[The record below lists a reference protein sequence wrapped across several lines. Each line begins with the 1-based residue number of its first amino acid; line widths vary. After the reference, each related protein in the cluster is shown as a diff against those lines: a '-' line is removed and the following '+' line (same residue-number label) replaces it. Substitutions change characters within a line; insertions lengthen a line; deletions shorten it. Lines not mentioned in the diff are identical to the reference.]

1 MPSDDPADVLLKQQ
15 KVLADFG
22 SVALQ
27 SEDLD
32 AVLTEACRLVGEAL
46 GTERAKVLEIEAGGQ
61 SLLVRAG
68 VGWAPDVVG
77 HVHLPMDEHS
87 SETYAIKAGE
97 PVITQDIRTETR
109 FGLPDFLTDAGVVA
123 LVNVPIVL
131 PGQRAY
137 GLLQLDDTVPR
148 DFDQH
153 DIEFL
158 RTYAIILGP
167 VIDRLHKVA
176 ALRTSEER
184 FRLTVETAT
193 DYAIL
198 TTDNEDRIIDWLP
211 GAEAVFGW
219 SAQEAIGQPAA
230 ILFTPEDREAGRPEW
245 ENETARREGHAPNVR
260 WHLRKDGARVFIEG
274 SVWRLHD
281 AQGEPR
287 GFLKIGQD
295 VTERREADERLR
307 TLMQNIP
314 QLIWRARDTGDW
326 IWASPQW
333 LDFTG
338 QSQEQSRGQG
348 WLDVVHPD
356 DRARARVAWFEA
368 REHGGL
374 DVEFRVRRAKDGAW
388 LWHQTRAH
396 PMLDSGNGHVEW
408 LGTTNEVHVLKE
420 LQERQ
425 AVMVNELQH
434 RTRNLIGVV
443 SSIATQIMAHTG
455 PTDAFREEFHQRLAA
470 LSRVQDLL
478 SRAEQ
483 EPVTL
488 RALLQLELD
497 AMGATKGDGIR
508 LDGPTVRIRPTI
520 VQILALVLHELTT
533 NARKYGALSDGGG
546 RLGVEWQVRQDKG
559 GRWLLIEWREED
571 LLPSAQ
577 GASTIR
583 QGGGYG
589 RRLIERA
596 LPFTLD
602 AQTTYVVEPT
612 EIRCT
617 IDLPL
622 DRPGQDGRHA
632 G

>member
-1 MPSDDPADVLLKQQ
+1 MPNDDPADVLLRQQ

-32 AVLTEACRLVGEAL
+32 AVLHEACRLVGEAL
-46 GTERAKVLEIEAGGQ
+46 GTERAKVLEIETGAQ

-77 HVHLPMDEHS
+77 RVRLPMDEHS

-109 FGLPDFLTDAGVVA
+109 FGLPAFLTDAGVVA
-123 LVNVPIVL
+123 LVNVPIFL

-137 GLLQLDDTVPR
+137 GLLQVDDTVPR

-158 RTYAIILGP
+158 RTYAMILGP

-176 ALRTSEER
+176 ALRDSEER

-198 TTDNEDRIIDWLP
+198 ITDNEDRITDWLP

-219 SAQEAIGQPAA
+219 SAPEAIGQPGA
-230 ILFTPEDREAGRPEW
+230 ILFTPEDRKAGQPEW
-245 ENETARREGHAPNVR
+245 ETETARREGHAPNVR
-260 WHLRKDGARVFIEG
+260 WHLRQDGARVFIEG
-274 SVWRLHD
+274 SVWPLHD
-281 AQGEPR
+281 GQGAPR

-314 QLIWRARDTGDW
+314 QLIWRARDGGDW
-326 IWASPQW
+326 TWASPQW

-338 QSQEQSRGQG
+338 QSQEQSLGQG

-356 DRARARVAWFEA
+356 DRARAREAWSEA
-368 REHGGL
+368 RERGSL
-374 DVEFRVRRAKDGAW
+374 DLEYRVRRASDGAW

-396 PMLDSGNGHVEW
+396 PMLDSGAGHVEW

-443 SSIATQIMAHTG
+443 SSIATQTMAHTG
-455 PTDAFREEFHQRLAA
+455 PTDAFREGFHHRLAA
-470 LSRVQDLL
+470 LSRVQGLL

-483 EPVTL
+483 EPITL
-488 RALLQLELD
+488 RALLRLELD
-497 AMGATKGDGIR
+497 AMGAITGDRVR
-508 LDGPTVRIRPTI
+508 LDGPTVHIRPTM
-520 VQILALVLHELTT
+520 VQILALVLHELAT

-546 RLGVEWQVRQDKG
+546 RLGVDWQVRQENG
-559 GRWLLIEWREED
+559 GRWLLIDWREED
-571 LLPSAQ
+571 VLPPAEDATTTQ
-577 GASTIR
+577 H
-583 QGGGYG
+583 GGGYG

-596 LPFTLD
+596 LPFTFD
-602 AQTTYVVEPT
+602 ARTTYLVEPT
-612 EIRCT
+612 EIHCT

-622 DRPGQDGRHA
+622 DRAGQDGRPA